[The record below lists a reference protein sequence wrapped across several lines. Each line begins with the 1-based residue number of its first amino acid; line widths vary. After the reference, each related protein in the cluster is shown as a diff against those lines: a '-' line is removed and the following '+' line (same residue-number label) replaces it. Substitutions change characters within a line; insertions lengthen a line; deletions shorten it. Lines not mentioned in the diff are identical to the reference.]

1 MTVFWLAA
9 VTLTLLALAL
19 VLPPLLRPAAAR
31 NSAAPPPRQASL
43 AILRGQLAQLDAER
57 DAGALD
63 AAQHEAARADLERRV
78 LEEAGD
84 EPVAAAAGSGASR
97 QTAAA
102 ILVGLALPCLALGL
116 YWKLGQPQALLEA
129 HGTLAEAAGGAEPEV
144 TQAQIEAMV
153 ATMAE
158 RLENPP
164 PGQKPDP
171 VAWTILARAHA
182 SMERFEAAD
191 RAYARAIELAP
202 ADAQLLA
209 DRADVLAML
218 QGRNAAGEPTRLI
231 EKALR
236 LDPKNL
242 KALALAGSAAF
253 ERKDLAAA
261 TRYWEQARALAPA
274 DSEFA
279 AGLDR
284 SLATARAGGDATSTA
299 KSSQVTAVAQTP
311 VATSSKTPAAGANQS
326 PAAGAGG
333 RISGTVNL
341 APALAAK
348 VAPGDTVY
356 IFARAAQGGRMPL
369 AIVRRQAGEL
379 PIRFTL
385 DDSMAMT
392 PEMRLSGQKQ
402 VVLGA
407 RVSKSGQALP
417 QSGDL
422 VGQLGSVAVGAVGVT
437 LTIDSVQP

>member
-171 VAWTILARAHA
+171 C
-182 SMERFEAAD
+182 
-191 RAYARAIELAP
+191 
-202 ADAQLLA
+202 LL
-209 DRADVLAML
+209 
-218 QGRNAAGEPTRLI
+218 
-231 EKALR
+231 
-236 LDPKNL
+236 
-242 KALALAGSAAF
+242 
-253 ERKDLAAA
+253 
-261 TRYWEQARALAPA
+261 Y
-274 DSEFA
+274 
-279 AGLDR
+279 
-284 SLATARAGGDATSTA
+284 TSRC
-299 KSSQVTAVAQTP
+299 V
-311 VATSSKTPAAGANQS
+311 
-326 PAAGAGG
+326 
-333 RISGTVNL
+333 
-341 APALAAK
+341 
-348 VAPGDTVY
+348 
-356 IFARAAQGGRMPL
+356 
-369 AIVRRQAGEL
+369 
-379 PIRFTL
+379 
-385 DDSMAMT
+385 
-392 PEMRLSGQKQ
+392 
-402 VVLGA
+402 
-407 RVSKSGQALP
+407 
-417 QSGDL
+417 
-422 VGQLGSVAVGAVGVT
+422 
-437 LTIDSVQP
+437 